1 MPIPRAL
8 LPLAAAACLIVSS
21 PPTLADELSVALAD
35 AVRSFLDTLDASQ
48 RARVQFPFDSEE
60 RFNWFYVPREREGL
74 PLKRMS
80 PAQQQAALRVVEAGL
95 SQKGY
100 SKAEAIRALEP
111 VLAAIENNPV
121 RRDPENYYLT
131 VFGEPGADA
140 TWGLRWE
147 GHHLSLHWTI
157 VQGKAIATTPQFF
170 GSNPAEVRSG
180 PKKGTR
186 VLHAEEDLGRALVQA
201 LDEAQR
207 KVAIVAP
214 EAPSDILTTNERKAG
229 ILEQT
234 GLAYKDMTAQQR
246 GMLLALIEEYASAQ
260 PRKLAAERIRTIRDA
275 GLDEVRFAWMGSI
288 EKGGLHYYRVQGPTF
303 LIEYDCVQNEGNHIH
318 AVWRDFDGDFGRDLL
333 EEHYRNSPHHHGH
346 RPD

>member
-1 MPIPRAL
+1 M
-8 LPLAAAACLIVSS
+8 SS
-21 PPTLADELSVALAD
+21 PSTLADELSVELAGT
-35 AVRSFLDTLDASQ
+35 ARSFLDTLDASQ
-48 RARVQFPFDSEE
+48 RARVQFAFDSEE

-100 SKAEAIRALEP
+100 SKAEAVRALEP

-157 VQGKAIATTPQFF
+157 VEGKAIATTPQFF

-186 VLHAEEDLGRALVQA
+186 VLHAEEDLGRALVHA

-207 KVAIVAP
+207 RVAIVAP

-229 ILEQT
+229 ILEPRRRPSR
-234 GLAYKDMTAQQR
+234 R
-246 GMLLALIEEYASAQ
+246 GSCRWS
-260 PRKLAAERIRTIRDA
+260 PRCPRR
-275 GLDEVRFAWMGSI
+275 
-288 EKGGLHYYRVQGPTF
+288 
-303 LIEYDCVQNEGNHIH
+303 
-318 AVWRDFDGDFGRDLL
+318 
-333 EEHYRNSPHHHGH
+333 SPHP
-346 RPD
+346 RCAASPPRARECARSRS

>member
-1 MPIPRAL
+1 ML
-8 LPLAAAACLIVSS
+8 LPLLVVACLMVSS
-21 PPTLADELSVALAD
+21 PSMQADELSAALAE

-74 PLKRMS
+74 PLKRMT
-80 PAQQQAALRVVEAGL
+80 PAQQQAALKVLQTGL

-111 VLAAIENNPV
+111 VLAAIENDPV

-131 VFGEPGADA
+131 VFGEPGVDT

-147 GHHLSLHWTI
+147 GHHLSLHWTL
-157 VQGKAIATTPQFF
+157 VNGKAIATTPQFF

-180 PKKGTR
+180 PKRGTR

-207 KVAIVAP
+207 RVAIVSP
-214 EAPSDILTTNERKAG
+214 EAPADILTTNTRKAG

-234 GLAYKDMTAQQR
+234 GLAYRDMTAEQR
-246 GMLLALIEEYASAQ
+246 GMLLALIEEYASAM
-260 PRKLAAERIRTIRDA
+260 PRRLAAERVQKIRNA
-275 GLDEVRFAWMGSI
+275 GLDDVRFAWMGST

-303 LIEYDCVQNEGNHIH
+303 LIEYDCVQNGGNHIH

-333 EEHYRNSPHHHGH
+333 EEHYRNSPHH
-346 RPD
+346 RK